1 MNDNL
6 LIFGGMALAAA
17 AVAAGAGGAGGK
29 TKTPVTTPFNQ
40 GRGNPF
46 IDGNQFSFR
55 PNSVRVF
62 KKSPST
68 RRIPSPRSSPKKSP
82 SSMRTPSSKK

>member
-17 AVAAGAGGAGGK
+17 VVAAGAGGKSK
-29 TKTPVTTPFNQ
+29 TKSPATTPFNQ

-46 IDGNQFSFR
+46 TDGNQFSFR
-55 PNSVRVF
+55 PNSVRV
-62 KKSPST
+62 S
-68 RRIPSPRSSPKKSP
+68 KKSP
-82 SSMRTPSSKK
+82 SSRRTPSPRSRSRKSPSSKK

>member
-6 LIFGGMALAAA
+6 IILGGLALAAA
-17 AVAAGAGGAGGK
+17 VTIGSGGKTK
-29 TKTPVTTPFNQ
+29 TKTPVTTPFNK

-55 PNSVRVF
+55 PNSVRVS
-62 KKSPST
+62 KKSPSN
-68 RRIPSPRSSPKKSP
+68 RRTPSPRSRPRKSP
-82 SSMRTPSSKK
+82 SSRRTPSSKK